1 MSKLEA
7 ASDSGS
13 LKASSCS
20 FQEAAVLSGPNG
32 DPYNGGCFS
41 TNMEVT
47 PRTNVNETFLNSTG
61 QQYFSAT
68 LPTSAFQGTQGER
81 DSQGREQFLQQ
92 NYGSISERLG
102 AVSRFMGTSGY
113 FSSLFSP
120 PVEASKEPT
129 RFSQFTPPS
138 TWSGLKPN
146 FGSAAEVPTNVPS
159 ALGVSQWSALPGRV
173 SEENPA
179 TFSFD
184 SSDPSGRDKLI
195 YDLERVNHW
204 LRSELELARKE
215 IDRLR
220 AQLAEH
226 EKGKNKQES
235 SKTQSR
241 YWTPSEHQRFLE
253 ALRKFGHK
261 DVKSIS
267 NYVGTRNPTQVRTH
281 AQKYF
286 LRLFKESRNR
296 QEQGMGRSFSASRRS
311 MSEPDLN
318 RAELQNSSTTQMYS
332 QDNESP
338 QEQKENDDSYSSNV
352 GSSCQAAEPKNGI
365 RLLSLVATNET
376 NSRGGKEGIRAEERM
391 SSQENTS

>member
-13 LKASSCS
+13 LKTSSCS
-20 FQEAAVLSGPNG
+20 FQEVAALPRPNG
-32 DPYNGGCFS
+32 ESFSGGYFGS
-41 TNMEVT
+41 NMDLV
-47 PRTNVNETFLNSTG
+47 PRTNVNETFSNSTG
-61 QQYFSAT
+61 QQYYSAT
-68 LPTSAFQGTQGER
+68 LPTAACQGTRGER
-81 DSQGREQFLQQ
+81 DFQGREQFLQQ
-92 NYGSISERLG
+92 NYGSISERFG
-102 AVSRFMGTSGY
+102 AVSQLMGTAGY
-113 FSSLFSP
+113 FSSVLP
-120 PVEASKEPT
+120 HPVEASGEPT
-129 RFSQFTPPS
+129 RFSQLTPPS
-138 TWSGLKPN
+138 TWSGMKPN
-146 FGSAAEVPTNVPS
+146 FGSGAEVPANVS
-159 ALGVSQWSALPGRV
+159 NALGVSQWSAPPGRLP
-173 SEENPA
+173 EEIPP

-220 AQLAEH
+220 LQLAEH
-226 EKGKNKQES
+226 EKGKNKQEN

-296 QEQGMGRSFSASRRS
+296 QEQGMGRGFSASRRS

-318 RAELQNSSTTQMYS
+318 RAELQNSSTTQMYC
-332 QDNESP
+332 QDNEMSR
-338 QEQKENDDSYSSNV
+338 EQKENDDSYASNL

-376 NSRGGKEGIRAEERM
+376 NSHDKPGEDRM
-391 SSQENTS
+391 NIQENTS